1 MTNWVSLKESIINI
15 DSVQSFHISNKEII
29 FQFINNKVIWNFD
42 NNEEAQKVFT
52 SLQQEVGV
60 NTKYLKDH

>member
-15 DSVQSFHISNKEII
+15 DSVQSLHISNKKII

-52 SLQQEVGV
+52 SLQEKIGLTTSQ
-60 NTKYLKDH
+60 K